1 MFEKKDI
8 KTGLEEIP
16 GGITAPVGFLA
27 AGIACGIKKSGK
39 KDLALIYSETPAA
52 GAAVFTTNKF
62 KAAQVLLSMEKIKDH
77 NIRAILIN
85 SGNANS
91 CTGEKGME
99 DARELI
105 SFLAEK
111 LSVDESE
118 IHLSSTGIIGELL
131 PVEKMKKGIEEITP
145 LLSKGG
151 SQDAAEAI
159 LTTDKRIKEIAF
171 RFLLPSSRRE
181 VKIGAMAKGSGMIH
195 PDLATMLA
203 FITTDISIDKS
214 LLQSALREAVN
225 KSFNRISVDG
235 DQSTNDT
242 VFLLANGRAGNKKIK
257 EKDEDYYAFLDALKE
272 TAVFLAKSIVLDGEG
287 ATRFITI
294 RIIQARNEEE
304 AVIAARQI
312 ANSNLVK
319 TACFGGD
326 PNWGR
331 ITMALG
337 SSKIDFDENKVS
349 VAINKVELFSNGKP
363 SYHYKDSLSDLI
375 KTGDILIEI
384 NLNQGESTAEFW
396 TSDLSYDY
404 IKINAE
410 YHT

>member
-294 RIIQARNEEE
+294 RIKQARNEEE